1 MDNLILVKETLE
13 KETGIVFQAAPTLDS
28 LEVALAAYINDLILN
43 NFEKLVYLLYRIDI
57 NEKCIKELLQE
68 ASTVPAG
75 EIIAKTIIERQLQ
88 KITLRQTHTPPADAD
103 CNEEKW

>member
-13 KETGIVFQAAPTLDS
+13 KETGVVFQATPTLDG
-28 LEVALAAYINDLILN
+28 LQVALAAYINNLILN

-57 NEKCIKELLQE
+57 SEKRIKELLQE
-68 ASTVPAG
+68 ASAVPAG
-75 EIIAKTIIERQLQ
+75 ETIAKTIIERQLQ
-88 KITLRQTHTPPADAD
+88 KIILRQTHTPPKDID

>member
-1 MDNLILVKETLE
+1 MDKIALVKETIE
-13 KETGIVFQAAPTLDS
+13 KETGIIFQPAPTIDG

-57 NEKCIKELLQE
+57 SETRIKELLQA
-68 ASTVPAG
+68 ASTIPAG

-88 KITLRQTHTPPADAD
+88 KITLRQTYTPPSAAD
-103 CNEEKW
+103 CDEEKW